1 MSAFGL
7 TNQEFWG
14 AVIVLCTV
22 GLIYFGRLVIDAE
35 FAEEKQVKQPWRWGD
50 KQRRSS
56 EEPLWASHP
65 MLAAATCLAV
75 LLVLKVAL

>member
-7 TNQEFWG
+7 SNQEFWG

-22 GLIYFGRLVIDAE
+22 GLVYFGRAVIDAE
-35 FAEEKQVKQPWRWGD
+35 MAEERQKPFRWGD
-50 KQRRSS
+50 GQRRSS